1 MASNLTEIS
10 TRGDLSSTAE
20 VFFNNFYQPGFT
32 LSPAVDDAV
41 LGYFERITENTASA
55 RLLASSVVYTSLA
68 QQVSPLETLDRFR
81 TMSQE
86 EITGYTAMFLN
97 LNRVGTSFLG
107 ITNRPKTGKYVQ
119 RSILA

>member
-1 MASNLTEIS
+1 MANNLTDIS
-10 TRGDLSSTAE
+10 TRTDLDSSARD
-20 VFFNNFYQPGFT
+20 FFNNFFQPGFT
-32 LSPAVDDAV
+32 ISSAVDEAV
-41 LGYFERITENTASA
+41 VAYFERITENTASA

-68 QQVSPLETLDRFR
+68 QRVSPLEILDRFK

-119 RSILA
+119 RSILP